1 MVHDS
6 NLLTINLSYHQTY
19 NYQRPSLFGGFRFF
33 PPVIKVL
40 LITNAAVFLG
50 TLFFG
55 MFRIGDY
62 PLTHLINS
70 NFALY
75 PLESNI
81 PGMPPFQIWQLFT
94 YMFMHAG
101 FVHLLFN
108 MFALWMFGMELENTW
123 GSKKFFLYY
132 LLCGLGAGLSN
143 LIIGPLFNQ
152 GGPTVGASGAVYG
165 ILLAFGMLFPN
176 RPIFLY
182 FFIPI
187 RAKYFVMIFMAVE
200 LYAGITGTQDGIAHF
215 AHLGGAAVGFL
226 LLMIDSGKIPAIKW
240 WNTFRSIYSK
250 PSRYSTV
257 DSNGNE
263 RVSDAKFYD
272 IHSKKEIDINQK
284 IIDDILD
291 KISRDGYQN
300 LTEEDKK
307 ILFEASKKLK

>member
-1 MVHDS
+1 MNNS
-6 NLLTINLSYHQTY
+6 NYYH
-19 NYQRPSLFGGFRFF
+19 RPSLFGGFRFF

-40 LITNAAVFLG
+40 LLTNVGVFIA
-50 TLFFG
+50 TSFFG

-62 PLTHLINS
+62 PLIYFIDRI
-70 NFALY
+70 FALY

-81 PGMPPFQIWQLFT
+81 PQMPTFQIWQLFT

-101 FVHLLFN
+101 FTHLLFN

-132 LLCGLGAGLSN
+132 VLCGLGAGLSN
-143 LIIGPLFNQ
+143 LIIGPLFTQ
-152 GGPTVGASGAVYG
+152 SGPTVGASGAVYG

-215 AHLGGAAVGFL
+215 AHLGGAAIGFL
-226 LLMIDSGKIPAIKW
+226 LLMVDSGKIPAIKW
-240 WNTFRSIYSK
+240 WNTFRSIYVK
-250 PSRYSTV
+250 PSSYSTV
-257 DSNGNE
+257 DSSGKE
-263 RVSDAKFYD
+263 QVSDAKFFD
-272 IHSKKEIDINQK
+272 IQSRKEIDPDQK
-284 IIDDILD
+284 IIDEILD

-300 LTEEDKK
+300 LTEEEKK
-307 ILFEASKKLK
+307 ILFEVSKKLK